1 MSSVQLHIVRETAI
15 CVFLYPLQ
23 VLVLNKNTVIEI
35 IALQTG
41 AKIVQLECAVRFI
54 TVEFIEVKCKLSA
67 LIQGILHKYCNNWL
81 GITAI
86 LIHNQPPI
94 FRGSKLIGQFTNQQF
109 HGQVS
114 PAPLLLHGS

>member
-1 MSSVQLHIVRETAI
+1 MQL
-15 CVFLYPLQ
+15 
-23 VLVLNKNTVIEI
+23 
-35 IALQTG
+35 G
-41 AKIVQLECAVRFI
+41 CAVRFNGTIYVVVPQDTI
-54 TVEFIEVKCKLSA
+54 TVEFIEVKFKLSA

>member
-1 MSSVQLHIVRETAI
+1 MSSVQLHIDIVRETDI

-94 FRGSKLIGQFTNQQF
+94 FNWTI
-109 HGQVS
+109 H
-114 PAPLLLHGS
+114 